1 MVPTVFLRY
10 VLYSTLMGQENITIS
25 AEKGRGNQS
34 KKTTGLTAL
43 KSSGE
48 PCKDTEMLAQMTAR

>member
-1 MVPTVFLRY
+1 
-10 VLYSTLMGQENITIS
+10 MGQGSIIIS

-43 KSSGE
+43 KLSGE
-48 PCKDTEMLAQMTAR
+48 PDKDTEMLAQMTV

>member
-1 MVPTVFLRY
+1 MVVPAVFLRY
-10 VLYSTLMGQENITIS
+10 VLYTTLMGQGSIIIS

-43 KSSGE
+43 KLSGE
-48 PCKDTEMLAQMTAR
+48 PDKDMEMLAQMTV